1 MDVDLDKVGLYH
13 CKRCSKCGFVHAPPF
28 KSRCRYLLGIELPEG
43 ILPADTVAT
52 DATGAMAC
60 LGGSGFTDPEDP
72 EYHAWCEAQAR
83 ERAYDKE
90 INSRVLQQIMNR
102 LDRLELQPKA
112 IPPSPSLQ
120 PAAPG
125 FQPTLA
131 GSTAGPPGGR
141 SAPAGLL
148 GHQPP
153 AGLLGQHS
161 TGPPPPSAMVSEVT
175 DALSRISVAIDPS
188 GSEVKGITLRP
199 EYWVQHDRQGV
210 PVRAL
215 NHARL
220 TIPELMYG
228 MFRVMSAV
236 TDPSQKAAYEAHYKF
251 LSECIIQDLYPA
263 RAYVNYDREVT
274 NKIING
280 ELSEYPACDL
290 PSFALQLRKDKE
302 KPQTRP
308 YYRGNKRCDTLGT
321 YRQDTSSSRSPMP
334 EDWPNDIC
342 YNWNVNSCFGRCV
355 KLHVCV
361 NCRYRHKMS

>member
-1 MDVDLDKVGLYH
+1 MTWTKSDYTIVNAALNVDLYTHLRLNQDADIYWVLSYQKEY
-13 CKRCSKCGFVHAPPF
+13 CQQTP
-28 KSRCRYLLGIELPEG
+28 LLPL
-43 ILPADTVAT
+43 LPA
-52 DATGAMAC
+52 
-60 LGGSGFTDPEDP
+60 PW
-72 EYHAWCEAQAR
+72 HAWAALVLQTQRRCEAQAR

-90 INSRVLQQIMNR
+90 IHSQVLQQIMNR

-131 GSTAGPPGGR
+131 GSTAGPPGGH

-302 KPQTRP
+302 KPQQGHTTVVIS
-308 YYRGNKRCDTLGT
+308 GLTLWAHIVRIHHLADRLCLRTG
-321 YRQDTSSSRSPMP
+321 PM
-334 EDWPNDIC
+334 I
-342 YNWNVNSCFGRCV
+342 FATTG
-355 KLHVCV
+355 
-361 NCRYRHKMS
+361 M